1 MKTIKIP
8 LAVAISTALIFF
20 IEMTYFSVG
29 RIINVFFSCK
39 QEPMNSFPCFW
50 IYDIY
55 AGFIIIGIFIL
66 ALLIII
72 VRLYKARKNRN
83 IT

>member
-8 LAVAISTALIFF
+8 LAVAILTVLLFL
-20 IEMTYFSVG
+20 IEMTSLSVG
-29 RIINVFFSCK
+29 NIINNFFPCK
-39 QEPMNSFPCFW
+39 QEPMNSFPCFG

-55 AGFIIIGIFIL
+55 VGFILIGIFIL